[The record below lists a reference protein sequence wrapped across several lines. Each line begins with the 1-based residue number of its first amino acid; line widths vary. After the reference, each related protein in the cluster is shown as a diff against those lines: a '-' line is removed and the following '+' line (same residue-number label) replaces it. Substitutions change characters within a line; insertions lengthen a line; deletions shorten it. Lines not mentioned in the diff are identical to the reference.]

1 MRSMRFALLF
11 AILLLC
17 VLVAF
22 AGSDIEPSANKA
34 IPHGSNAIV
43 PCDVEAFVIDQD
55 PNGLNIRSGPG
66 KSYKVIGN
74 LPYKQDTGVTVH
86 ITGSSGDWVQIDSG
100 VEEGGEQEQTFF
112 KGAGW
117 VYAPLLGLTGTAQSK
132 GATLLYREAAQKSGV
147 VKRVPGGDD
156 VKVRGCRGKWFY
168 VEHEKV
174 KGWAA
179 PNTLCSNS
187 LTTCV

>member
-1 MRSMRFALLF
+1 MRSILF
-11 AILLLC
+11 AIFLLSL
-17 VLVAF
+17 LVGF
-22 AGSDIEPSANKA
+22 TSSEVETSTYKRVPKGNYT
-34 IPHGSNAIV
+34 IV
-43 PCDVEAFVIDQD
+43 ACDVEAFVIDQD
-55 PNGLNIRSGPG
+55 PNGLNVRSGPG
-66 KSYKVIGN
+66 KGYGVIGN

-100 VEEGGEQEQTFF
+100 VEEGGEEEQAFF

-132 GATLLYREAAQKSGV
+132 GATLLYRDASQKSGL

-156 VKVRGCRGKWFY
+156 VKVWGCRGKWFY
-168 VEHEKV
+168 VEYEKV

>member
-1 MRSMRFALLF
+1 MRSIRFALLF
-11 AILLLC
+11 ATLLLC

-22 AGSDIEPSANKA
+22 AGSEVEPSAYK
-34 IPHGSNAIV
+34 GSNPIV

-55 PNGLNIRSGPG
+55 PNGLNVRSGPG
-66 KSYKVIGN
+66 KSYGVIGN
-74 LPYKQDTGVTVH
+74 LPYKQDTGVSVH

-100 VEEGGEQEQTFF
+100 VEEGGDEEQTFF

-132 GATLLYREAAQKSGV
+132 GATLLYREASQKSGL

-156 VKVRGCRGKWFY
+156 VKVWGCRGKWLY
-168 VEHEKV
+168 VEYEKV

-179 PNTLCSNS
+179 PRTLCSNS